1 MRCIVDAF
9 KTLTNLKLGK
19 NETMKQVIFAVCSQ
33 YLKVDPALAIE
44 PARATDDL
52 AILPALEYVDAA
64 RISLEAVFCVE
75 EDAILVSCVL
85 AVDCATFTMF
95 FLQIFLQKI

>member
-1 MRCIVDAF
+1 
-9 KTLTNLKLGK
+9 
-19 NETMKQVIFAVCSQ
+19 MKQVIFAVCSQ

-75 EDAILVSCVL
+75 EVAILVSCVL

-95 FLQIFLQKI
+95 FLQRFFLETQWTHYALHPTLQI